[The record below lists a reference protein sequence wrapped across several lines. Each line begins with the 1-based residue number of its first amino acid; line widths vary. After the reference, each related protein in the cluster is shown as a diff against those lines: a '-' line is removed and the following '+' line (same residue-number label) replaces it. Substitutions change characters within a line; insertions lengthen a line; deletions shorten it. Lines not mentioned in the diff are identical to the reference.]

1 MKRILDKTAV
11 AHFSKLGDIVAML
24 IVKETFTIP
33 DQGII
38 VLLQHEEAGLARG
51 KVLTSK
57 QTQKSWKVAAR
68 IKYNHAL
75 DIHREF
81 ATEDVSFVHLRFE
94 QEADRTA
101 SAEMIEEEEEH
112 GIYHYMIKPF
122 EHDSAPENGEELLL
136 V

>member
-1 MKRILDKTAV
+1 
-11 AHFSKLGDIVAML
+11 ML

-38 VLLQHEEAGLARG
+38 VLLQHEEEGLARG

-101 SAEMIEEEEEH
+101 SAEMIKEEEEH